1 MTGRRNGGKFH
12 LAGKFCPFPATPGNF
27 ALCGRPWCHHILGVR
42 HDLRGPSG
50 LSSRHAVWRIQLGI
64 RDISCRA
71 VLGLALALPATLQ
84 ADAGQA
90 RSDFAPHRALYS
102 MSLGETQT
110 DSGVTDVEGRM
121 AFEWREDCDGWIVE
135 QRYAMR
141 YFGASSAVHEI
152 DTTFSTWESKDGKR
166 YRFFVTNKPGG
177 STPPKI
183 EGFASHPGQKGTGM
197 ARFTVPEEADFELSK
212 TVLFPSAHTFA
223 MIDAALGGGKF
234 FAAPMFDGSEVEGP
248 TSVSAVMGKERLN
261 QDADDALLRGKHWPV
276 RMAFFGA
283 DSKSSEPSYE
293 MSATMHSNGIAS
305 DLVLDYGDFTVNVT
319 LKTLEALPK
328 PSC

>member
-1 MTGRRNGGKFH
+1 LN
-12 LAGKFCPFPATPGNF
+12 A
-27 ALCGRPWCHHILGVR
+27 
-42 HDLRGPSG
+42 
-50 LSSRHAVWRIQLGI
+50 
-64 RDISCRA
+64 RDISRYA
-71 VLGLALALPATLQ
+71 VLGLALAVAPALS

-102 MSLGETQT
+102 MSLGTSQS
-110 DSGVTDVEGRM
+110 DSGITDVEGRM

-141 YFGASSAVHEI
+141 YFGASSAVHEV
-152 DTTFSTWESKDGKR
+152 DTTFTTWESKDGKR

-183 EGFASHPGQKGTGM
+183 EGFASHPGQSGAGM
-197 ARFTVPEEADFELSK
+197 ARFTVPDETDFELAN

-223 MIDAALGGGKF
+223 MLDAALTGGKF

-248 TSVSAVMGKERLN
+248 TSVSAVMGKERR
-261 QDADDALLRGKHWPV
+261 DEAAEEELLRGRHWPI

-293 MSATMHSNGIAS
+293 MSATMHSNGVAS
-305 DLVLDYGDFTVNVT
+305 DLVLDYGDFTVKVT